1 MSALTG
7 PLTRPRILVIAAV
20 AAAVG
25 LADGL
30 LIITSDHFQDR
41 VVWSMF
47 GPFISW
53 GFVGTGLYAWWR
65 RPESRF
71 GLLLVALGYAW
82 LLAPLPAASSPVIFT
97 AGIVVGSLW
106 GPLLAHALLSFPT
119 GRLRNRR
126 ERALVIFA
134 YAVVPLASVPA
145 MLVADADVV
154 YSCDGP
160 CPENMLLVEKDTALG
175 ETIEGVASGVV
186 MATALLVV
194 VFLVMR
200 WRAAGRS
207 ERRSLAPLFAAGGGT
222 LALVVVPGVTGVEA
236 FSWLAFVAFAAT
248 PFAFLAGL
256 VRADVSQSRGVRS
269 LVARLA
275 DLPERADLRDALAD
289 ALGDPTL
296 RLAFWLPEQERY
308 VDAAGAPMVV
318 GSDQMVTEIERDGR
332 RVAAIVHDRALAEHT
347 ETVQAA
353 GAATALLLEN
363 QRLDAELRAHI
374 VELRASRTRIVEAAD
389 TERRRIE
396 RNLHDGAQ
404 SRLVAL
410 ALNLRLGRAAV
421 DDESPAAALID
432 ASIDEVRQSLEELRE
447 LARGIHPPVLS
458 QRGLE
463 PALRVL
469 AARAPLP
476 VEFVG
481 GLGDRLPEAVETAA
495 YFVVSEALTN
505 MAKYARAEHATVRIE
520 REDGRL
526 LLEICDDGVGGAH
539 PDAGSGLRG
548 LADRVAAL
556 DGELDITSPAGEG
569 TRLRVRLPCR

>member
-1 MSALTG
+1 
-7 PLTRPRILVIAAV
+7 
-20 AAAVG
+20 
-25 LADGL
+25 
-30 LIITSDHFQDR
+30 
-41 VVWSMF
+41 
-47 GPFISW
+47 
-53 GFVGTGLYAWWR
+53 
-65 RPESRF
+65 
-71 GLLLVALGYAW
+71 
-82 LLAPLPAASSPVIFT
+82 
-97 AGIVVGSLW
+97 
-106 GPLLAHALLSFPT
+106 
-119 GRLRNRR
+119 
-126 ERALVIFA
+126 
-134 YAVVPLASVPA
+134 
-145 MLVADADVV
+145 
-154 YSCDGP
+154 
-160 CPENMLLVEKDTALG
+160 
-175 ETIEGVASGVV
+175 

-222 LALVVVPGVTGVEA
+222 LVLVVVPGVTGVEA
-236 FSWLAFVAFAAT
+236 FTWLAFVAFAAT

-410 ALNLRLGRAAV
+410 ALNMRLGRAAV

-481 GLGDRLPEAVETAA
+481 GLGDRLPKAVETAA

-505 MAKYARAEHATVRIE
+505 VAKYARAEHATVRIQ

-526 LLEICDDGVGGAH
+526 LLEISDDGVGGAR

>member
-7 PLTRPRILVIAAV
+7 PLTRTRILVIAAV

-119 GRLRNRR
+119 GRLHNRR

-160 CPENMLLVEKDTALG
+160 CPENLLLVEEDTALG

-194 VFLVMR
+194 VFLAMR

-410 ALNLRLGRAAV
+410 ALNMRLGRAAV
-421 DDESPAAALID
+421 GDESPAAALID

-505 MAKYARAEHATVRIE
+505 MAKYAQAEHATVRIQ
-520 REDGRL
+520 RDDGRL
-526 LLEICDDGVGGAH
+526 LLEISDDGVGGAQ

>member
-7 PLTRPRILVIAAV
+7 PLTRPRIFVIAAV
-20 AAAVG
+20 AAAIG

-30 LIITSDHFQDR
+30 LIITSDHFEDR
-41 VVWSMF
+41 VVWSLF

-82 LLAPLPAASSPVIFT
+82 LLAPLPAASNPVIFT

-126 ERALVIFA
+126 ERALVMFA
-134 YAVVPLASVPA
+134 YVVVPLASVPA
-145 MLVADADVV
+145 LLVADADVV
-154 YSCDGP
+154 YTCDGP
-160 CPENMLLVEKDTALG
+160 CPENVLLVEKDTALG
-175 ETIEGVASGVV
+175 EAIEGVASGVV

-194 VFLVMR
+194 VFLILR

-222 LALVVVPGVTGVEA
+222 LTLVVVPGVTGVEA
-236 FSWLAFVAFAAT
+236 FTWLAFVAFAAT

-275 DLPERADLRDALAD
+275 DLREPADLRDALAD
-289 ALGDPTL
+289 ALGDPAL
-296 RLAFWLPEQERY
+296 RLAFWLPDQERY
-308 VDAAGAPMVV
+308 VDAGGAPMVA
-318 GSDQMVTEIERDGR
+318 GDDRMITEIERDGR
-332 RVAAIVHDRALAEHT
+332 RIAAIVHDRELAEHT
-347 ETVQAA
+347 ETVRAA
-353 GAATALLLEN
+353 GAAAALLLEN
-363 QRLDAELRAHI
+363 QRLEAELRAHI
-374 VELRASRTRIVEAAD
+374 AELRASRTRIVEAAD
-389 TERRRIE
+389 TERRRVE

-404 SRLVAL
+404 ARLVVL
-410 ALNLRLGRAAV
+410 TLNLRMGRAGV
-421 DDESPAAALID
+421 EDGTPAAALID
-432 ASIDEVRQSLEELRE
+432 ASIDEVRASLEELRE

-458 QRGLE
+458 ERGLE

-469 AARAPLP
+469 AARTPFP

-481 GLGDRLPEAVETAA
+481 GLSGRLPEAVETAA
-495 YFVVSEALTN
+495 YFVISEALTN
-505 MAKYARAEHATVRIE
+505 VAKYARAEHATVRVE

-526 LLEICDDGVGGAH
+526 VLEVSDDGVGGAT
-539 PDAGSGLRG
+539 PASGSGLRG

-556 DGELDITSPAGEG
+556 DGELDIASPPGAG
-569 TRLRVRLPCR
+569 TRLRVRLPCG

>member
-7 PLTRPRILVIAAV
+7 SLTRTRILVIAAV

-119 GRLRNRR
+119 GRLHNRR

-160 CPENMLLVEKDTALG
+160 CPENLLLVEKDTALG

-194 VFLVMR
+194 VFLAMR

-236 FSWLAFVAFAAT
+236 FTWLAFVAFAAT

-269 LVARLA
+269 LLARLA

-296 RLAFWLPEQERY
+296 RLAFWLPEKERY

-421 DDESPAAALID
+421 GDESPAAALID
-432 ASIDEVRQSLEELRE
+432 ASIDEVRQSLQELRE

-505 MAKYARAEHATVRIE
+505 VAKYAQAEHATVRIQ
-520 REDGRL
+520 RDDGRL
-526 LLEICDDGVGGAH
+526 LLEISDDGVGGAQ

>member
-1 MSALTG
+1 
-7 PLTRPRILVIAAV
+7 V
-20 AAAVG
+20 
-25 LADGL
+25 
-30 LIITSDHFQDR
+30 
-41 VVWSMF
+41 
-47 GPFISW
+47 
-53 GFVGTGLYAWWR
+53 
-65 RPESRF
+65 
-71 GLLLVALGYAW
+71 
-82 LLAPLPAASSPVIFT
+82 
-97 AGIVVGSLW
+97 
-106 GPLLAHALLSFPT
+106 
-119 GRLRNRR
+119 
-126 ERALVIFA
+126 
-134 YAVVPLASVPA
+134 
-145 MLVADADVV
+145 
-154 YSCDGP
+154 
-160 CPENMLLVEKDTALG
+160 
-175 ETIEGVASGVV
+175 
-186 MATALLVV
+186 
-194 VFLVMR
+194 
-200 WRAAGRS
+200 
-207 ERRSLAPLFAAGGGT
+207 
-222 LALVVVPGVTGVEA
+222 
-236 FSWLAFVAFAAT
+236 
-248 PFAFLAGL
+248 FLAGL

-410 ALNLRLGRAAV
+410 ALNMRLGRAAV
-421 DDESPAAALID
+421 GDESPAAALID

-505 MAKYARAEHATVRIE
+505 VAKYAQAEHATVRIQ
-520 REDGRL
+520 RDDGRL
-526 LLEICDDGVGGAH
+526 LLEISDDGVGGAQ